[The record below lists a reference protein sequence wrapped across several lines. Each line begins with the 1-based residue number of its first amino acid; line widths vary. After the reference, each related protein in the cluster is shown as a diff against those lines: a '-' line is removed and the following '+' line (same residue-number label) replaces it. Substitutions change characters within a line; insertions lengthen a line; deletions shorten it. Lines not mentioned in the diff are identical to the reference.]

1 MAALLSTAAFVISSM
16 PAELTTAVS
25 SIDWSDLYLEE
36 GSYTLGTSFSDDA
49 VEINDVTFPDP
60 TFRSYVSENFDTDK
74 SGGLSETEIYSA
86 TNVFIAGTL
95 DNRGSI
101 SSLAG
106 IEYLTNLQYL
116 YCNCN
121 QISSLDLSQN
131 TALTYMDCSFNKLTV
146 LDLSENTALTSINC
160 DNNQLA
166 SLDISRSTAL
176 TVLNCS
182 ENKLTALDVSRNTAL
197 TSLYC
202 YNNQLSSLALSNN
215 TALTSIN
222 CSNNQLSSLDISN
235 NSALTSISCEN
246 NQLSSL
252 DISRSTALTYLSCN
266 ENKLTTLDV
275 SRNTALTS
283 LYCYNNQL
291 SSLDLSN
298 NTALTSINCGS
309 NQLTSLDISRNTAL
323 IVLNCGENK
332 LTTLDVSRNTALT
345 ELYCLNNQLAY
356 LDLSCNKDSNALT
369 LAAFN
374 NIYPIGNVI
383 DSYSLKD
390 LPAGFD
396 PSKASN
402 WSGAVYDPETD
413 SLKDFNDYNAN
424 ISYEYDCGNGHTETF
439 YLRTDSVSYSDIVA
453 IDDAHFPDE
462 TFRQYISENFDT
474 NKSGGLSKDEIKNA
488 AYINVAPYNMGGT
501 YDQKGNIKD
510 LTGIEYFTYL
520 TNLDCSRNQL
530 TELDI
535 SKNTALTNLNCYDNQ
550 LPELDVSKNTH
561 LFAIDCGNNYLTNLD
576 VSQNTSLAVLSC
588 YNNQLTELDLSKNT
602 NLTNLNCYNNK
613 LTKLDLSQ
621 NTALEDLSCFNNQLT
636 EFELSQNTALT
647 NLYCYSNKLATLDL
661 NENIALTSINC
672 SDNNIETI
680 DVRNCTALTYLECG
694 SNNLTELDLSQ
705 NTALTDLNCYGNKL
719 ATLDLSQNKALTS
732 INCSS
737 NNFEAIDV
745 RNCTALKNLF
755 CESNKLTALDVSSNT
770 SLEVLHCNLNQLTEL
785 DVSKNT
791 ALTNIWCFNNNLA
804 FVDLT
809 ANTLLTSTS
818 CEGNV
823 YFIGDVTDS
832 YPLSDIHGFDPDK
845 ASGWHGAEYDKGTN
859 SLKNFTGSKVTY
871 IYECSSGYSTSFTI
885 LTGTI
890 YESDILTI
898 DENAFPD
905 DTFRKYISDN
915 FDTDKSGGL
924 SRSEINAVKTIDVS
938 GTYEKPGTVKSLKGI
953 EVFTLLTNLSC
964 NYNELTDIDVS
975 QNHSLVC
982 LNIVNNK
989 LTKLDVSQNTSLS
1002 SLYFSGNNVSEI
1014 DLSNNLDIGWLA
1026 LVGNPISKL
1035 DLSSQKYLYAVSF
1048 AHCRLTSLDLSNC
1061 QSTPY
1066 IYSDY
1071 NRYVIN
1077 TDGTSFPLSE
1087 LPEGFDPSKAS
1098 DWNGAEYDSST
1109 NTLKNITS
1117 GIITYNYDC
1126 GKGLTFKCSLIN
1138 ESAPSYTVT
1147 FDEKILAFSDNFGY
1161 YISSGE
1167 TSPSGSVIYVNIALQ
1182 DYIDHKVMLNG
1193 EEITLSPTDSGYMY
1207 SYKYTVGSEDIS
1219 ITTEESKWSDEKMSE
1234 FAVLNA
1240 DDNIRVY
1247 WYNANT
1253 NYISNMT
1260 PIANGSY
1267 IPKGSKVCIRVSSSL
1282 YSEMPKLYINDDFK
1296 LSSLN
1301 NDGDWQLW
1309 GTDVPYN
1316 DEFRVKINGIIS
1328 DDPSVEINEQNFPD
1342 PVFRQYVL
1350 DNVDTNKDSCLSDKE
1365 IIGVSILDISGTEEK
1380 RSSIKSLKGLEYLT
1394 EITFLSCSY
1403 MDITSIDVSRMHNLQ
1418 FLFCLDDKLTSIDVS
1433 HNPQLTFLHVSGT
1446 DITELDVSKNTE
1458 LENLYCENTKLTYLD
1473 VSSNTKLKSLGIG
1486 YANFTSIDLSNT
1498 AVSNFYYEGN
1508 SYNIGEVKTSFSLDT
1523 LPNFDPLKASDWNGA
1538 EYDSAS
1544 NSLINFTSR
1553 TVTYTYDCGNG
1564 HKAEFT
1570 LVTGNTPSFSIT
1582 VQPEDSEVI
1591 EGLDISLEITAEGT
1605 EPEYQWQRYN
1615 GSEWTD
1621 LDGETSSKLV
1631 LSNVDENAKYR
1642 CIVKSGDET
1651 VTSREASIT
1660 VKAAEDVTEDEVSAL
1675 SISDTVKFVN
1685 AFTGKSTNDSIIL
1698 TSAQMKA
1705 IERVLENDLK

>member
-1 MAALLSTAAFVISSM
+1 MNKRRMAALLSTAAFVISSM
-16 PAELTTAVS
+16 PAELTAAVS

-116 YCNCN
+116 FCNCN

-131 TALTYMDCSFNKLTV
+131 TALTYLDCSFNKLTV
-146 LDLSENTALTSINC
+146 LDLSE
-160 DNNQLA
+160 
-166 SLDISRSTAL
+166 
-176 TVLNCS
+176 
-182 ENKLTALDVSRNTAL
+182 
-197 TSLYC
+197 
-202 YNNQLSSLALSNN
+202 
-215 TALTSIN
+215 
-222 CSNNQLSSLDISN
+222 

-323 IVLNCGENK
+323 IVLSCGENK

-390 LPAGFD
+390 LPVGFD

-488 AYINVAPYNMGGT
+488 AHINVTPYNMGGT
-501 YDQKGNIKD
+501 HDQKGNIKD

-550 LPELDVSKNTH
+550 LPELD
-561 LFAIDCGNNYLTNLD
+561 
-576 VSQNTSLAVLSC
+576 
-588 YNNQLTELDLSKNT
+588 LSKNT

-621 NTALEDLSCFNNQLT
+621 NTALTDLS
-636 EFELSQNTALT
+636 
-647 NLYCYSNKLATLDL
+647 
-661 NENIALTSINC
+661 
-672 SDNNIETI
+672 
-680 DVRNCTALTYLECG
+680 
-694 SNNLTELDLSQ
+694 
-705 NTALTDLNCYGNKL
+705 CYGNKL

-823 YFIGDVTDS
+823 YYIGDVTDS

-845 ASGWHGAEYDKGTN
+845 ASGWHGAEYDKDTN

-938 GTYEKPGTVKSLKGI
+938 GTYEKPETVKSLKGI
-953 EVFTLLTNLSC
+953 EVFTSLTNLSC
-964 NYNELTDIDVS
+964 DYNELTEIDVS
-975 QNHSLVC
+975 QNTALLS
-982 LNIVNNK
+982 LNIGSND
-989 LTKLDVSQNTSLS
+989 LTKLDVSHNTSLS
-1002 SLYFSGNNVSEI
+1002 SLDFSGNNVTEI

-1035 DLSSQKYLYAVSF
+1035 DLSNQKYLYAVSF
-1048 AHCRLTSLDLSNC
+1048 AHCRLTSLDLSSC

-1077 TDGTSFPLSE
+1077 TNGTSFPLSE

-1147 FDEKILAFSDNFGY
+1147 FDEKIWAFSDNFGY

-1247 WYNANT
+1247 WYNANA

-1615 GSEWTD
+1615 GSEWSD

-1631 LSNVDENAKYR
+1631 LSNVVENAKYR

-1660 VKAAEDVTEDEVSAL
+1660 VKAAEDVTEEEVSAL